1 MKTLPVRR
9 PATCPP
15 AMNRLGTLLSNVCG
29 WWDGTSDSITS
40 ATDRTILGVI
50 RRAADVVVVGAATVR
65 AEGYVVP
72 RTASLAIVSRTGR
85 IDGHRLTAAA
95 AGRVVLLVPG
105 SATPSP
111 PDGVEVVRI
120 GPGPDI
126 DPGSAL
132 AALADRGWRRVVC
145 EGGPAL
151 AAQFAAADLIDQ
163 YCITVAPSL
172 TPAERPFLP
181 LGAHVETDVAGMIV
195 DEAGFSYLRL
205 RARHGGEASR

>member
-1 MKTLPVRR
+1 MNMVATLTG
-9 PATCPP
+9 A
-15 AMNRLGTLLSNVCG
+15 AAGG
-29 WWDGTSDSITS
+29 DGTSDSITS
-40 ATDRTILGVI
+40 PTDRTVLGVI

-85 IDGHRLTAAA
+85 IDGHRLAAA
-95 AGRVVLLVPG
+95 SVGRVVLLVPE
-105 SATPSP
+105 SAAASP
-111 PDGVEVVRI
+111 PEGVEVVRV

-126 DPGSAL
+126 APREVL
-132 AALADRGWRRVVC
+132 ASLAERGWRRVVC

-151 AAQFAAADLIDQ
+151 AAQFAAAGLIDE
-163 YCITVAPSL
+163 YCVTVAPSL

-181 LGAHVETDVAGMIV
+181 LGTHVETDVAGMIV

-205 RARHGGEASR
+205 RARRGGAANRR